1 MFFFTKKIFFSFFQE
16 PQTLTTSS
24 TPPPP
29 RPSPCAPPPLLQI
42 CDVLRAD
49 GLVYQDVD
57 DLLEVGMGLNPN
69 IKKFDA
75 ACFDGHYV
83 TGEVA
88 LVLVGCWGW
97 GSHRWLLRAGWWG
110 RGSI

>member
-1 MFFFTKKIFFSFFQE
+1 M
-16 PQTLTTSS
+16 
-24 TPPPP
+24 
-29 RPSPCAPPPLLQI
+29 QI

-57 DLLEVGMGLNPN
+57 DLLEVGMTLNPS

-83 TGEVA
+83 TGTHVCIA
-88 LVLVGCWGW
+88 LGC
-97 GSHRWLLRAGWWG
+97 H
-110 RGSI
+110 